1 MAIYELRT
9 YDVIVGKMAD
19 AIKVYQEYGYP
30 AFKAGGFDNK
40 LKAYFLGDVGAINQL
55 IHLWCFDDD
64 NDRRDFWTRCYADPG
79 FQEFAARIRPLLR
92 AQSNK
97 LMLPAPFGP
106 TI

>member
-30 AFKAGGFDNK
+30 AFKAGGFDSK
-40 LKAYFLGDVGAINQL
+40 LKGYFIGDVGAINQI

-64 NDRRDFWTRCYADPG
+64 NDRRDFWTRCYADAG
-79 FQEFAARIRPLLR
+79 FQDFAARIRPLLR
-92 AQSNK
+92 KQNNK
-97 LMLPAPFGP
+97 LMLAAPFGP
-106 TI
+106 AI

>member
-19 AIKVYQEYGYP
+19 AIKVYQEFGYP
-30 AFKAGGFDNK
+30 AFQAGGFDNK
-40 LKAYFLGDVGAINQL
+40 LKAYFIGDVGAINQI

-64 NDRRDFWTRCYADPG
+64 NDRRDFWNRCYADSG
-79 FQEFAARIRPLLR
+79 FQDFATRIRPLLR
-92 AQSNK
+92 AQNNK
-97 LMLPAPFGP
+97 LMLSAPFGP